1 MTAALVALFIVSPSP
16 WAPPPAEGEE
26 THSRPAYVLFAPEFA
41 ATGLFIFDRQ
51 FGPFDALPFGGEL
64 SLRILLGARF

>member
-1 MTAALVALFIVSPSP
+1 MQAPVRWRPLGGGLQRLF
-16 WAPPPAEGEE
+16 GR
-26 THSRPAYVLFAPEFA
+26 HFLLGGEFA